1 MDAVRF
7 TEVANSSF
15 DVAWNDGERIFYRG
29 SYKNPDGGLVAALAV
44 RPASARP
51 DPAIIDRLAH
61 EYGWKDELDGAWAVR
76 PLDFVHEGGQTTL
89 VLEDPG
95 GEPLAASIG
104 LSMGVESFLRLAIG
118 IAVALGELHRR
129 GLVHK
134 DIKPHNIIVDHAR
147 SEVRLTGFGIAS
159 RLRRERQTMQPP
171 ETIAG
176 TLAYMAPE
184 QTGWMNRSIDSRS
197 DLYALGVTL
206 YQTLTGSLP
215 FAASDPMEWVHCHIA
230 RKPVPAAD
238 RAGSIPS
245 VLSMIIMKLLAKT
258 AEDRYQTAAG
268 LEHDLRRCLAD
279 WERLA
284 RIPPFTL
291 GQYDAPDR
299 LLIPEKLYGRARE
312 IETLLAAFDRVV
324 GEGGPE
330 LVLVSG
336 YSGIGK
342 SSVVHELHRALVPSR
357 GLFAAGKF
365 DQYKR
370 DIPYSTLAQALQSL
384 IRPLLGKSDIELAPW
399 REALREALGANGQPM
414 VALIPELEPL
424 IGLQLPVPEL
434 PLQDAQRHFQLMFRR
449 LLGVFARP
457 EHPLAIFLDD
467 LQWLDAAT
475 LDLVEHLATQPEL
488 RHLLLVGAYRDNEVT
503 PAHPLMRRLTAIR
516 NAGGRLQEI
525 VLAPLRLEDVGRLIA
540 DALQCAPERAS
551 PLSRLVHEKT
561 GGNPFFT
568 IQFLTA
574 LAEQGLLAVDHG
586 AARWTWDLEQIHAKG
601 YTDNVVDLMLGKLR
615 SLPGET
621 RETMQQLAC
630 LGNSASISR
639 LVMVRGGSEEQL
651 HAALWAAVQAGL
663 VLRQQGTYQFLH
675 DRVQEA
681 AYALTPSEERA
692 VQHLQIG
699 RLLVAQTPPEKRE
712 EAIFEIA
719 NHLNRGTALISS
731 GEERKRVAE
740 LNLVA
745 GQCAKQS
752 TAYSSALTYLTAG
765 RALLPKDCWDD
776 CNGLTFALEFHRA
789 ECEFL
794 TGALAA
800 AEERLSML
808 SSRAG
813 RLVDFAAVTRLR
825 QEIYL
830 TLGQSG
836 RAIEVCLDYLRQ
848 VGIELS
854 AHPMKKEIRQEY
866 ERLWRLMGH
875 RAIEDL
881 IDLPLMADPDWCATM
896 DVLSAVVT
904 AALFTDEN
912 LLCLVICRMANISLE
927 HGNSDGSCFAYAWL
941 GTILGPHFGDYRAGF
956 RFGKLGL
963 DLVEQRGL
971 RRFEARVCV
980 IFGHRAIPWT
990 QPIRTGR
997 PLVRRAFDAA
1007 NKLGDLTFA
1016 AFSCENLITSL
1027 LVTGDPLAEVQRE
1040 AEAGLD
1046 CARQARFGLLID
1058 RITSQL
1064 RLIRTLRGLTP
1075 EFGSFNDTEFDETKF
1090 EQHLDT
1096 PHLATAAYRYWNR
1109 KLQARFFAG
1118 DYTSATDAAEK
1129 AEKSVATSSSLSIM
1143 LLERAEYHLYAAL
1156 ARAACCQ
1163 PTGPESYAKHQA
1175 ELAAHDTQLRS
1186 WAANCA
1192 DNFENCAALV
1202 SAEIARLE
1210 GREIDAERL
1219 YQRAIGSARTNGFVQ
1234 NEAIACELA
1243 ARFYALRGFEINAQ
1257 AHLRRARQ
1265 CYESWGAD
1273 GKVRQLDQ
1281 VYPHL
1286 RDEKNALTG
1295 TGTIGAPVE
1304 HLDLATII
1312 KVSQAVSS
1320 EIVLEKLIDTL
1331 MRTAIEQ
1338 AGAERGLLVLTHGA
1352 TPRIAAE
1359 AITGDDMV
1367 VVHLRDE
1374 DVTETVLPESVL
1386 RYVLHSR
1393 ESIIL
1398 DDAAAQPTSVADPYI
1413 NDRQPRSVLCLPLIN
1428 QGKLVG
1434 ALYLENNLTPNVF
1447 APSRMT
1453 VLKLLASQAAISLE
1467 NSRLYS
1473 ELQERE
1479 AKIRHL
1485 VDADIIGIIIWDF
1498 EGRIVEAND
1507 TFLRMLGFN
1516 RDDFVSGHLN
1526 WIELTPPQ
1534 WRARSAEALEDLKN
1548 TGKIKPYEREYFR
1561 KDGSRV
1567 PVLIGA
1573 ARLEQIE
1580 NQGVSFVLDLTERR
1594 RAESEARE
1602 SERRYRE
1609 TQMELAHANRVAT
1622 MGQLT
1627 ASIAHEVNQP
1637 ITAAIG
1643 NAEAA
1648 LRWLSHQ
1655 PPDLEEVHLLLER
1668 IAKDGRRVGNVV
1680 DRTRELVKKA
1690 PLRKERME
1698 INGAIGEVIELTRG
1712 EAMKNRI
1719 SVRTQLAEGLPLVEA
1734 DRTQLQ
1740 QVMLNLI
1747 INAVHSLNE
1756 NNQAQRELIIG
1767 TSMNRSG
1774 GVLVS
1779 VRDSGSGISS
1789 EQLERIFDPFYTTK
1803 SDGMGMGLSICRS
1816 IIEGHGGKIWA
1827 TANVPRGAAFNFTVP
1842 KLDDDSSAT

>member
-1 MDAVRF
+1 MVAVSF
-7 TEVANSSF
+7 AEKTDSSF
-15 DVAWNDGERIFYRG
+15 RIAWKDGERIFSRG
-29 SYKNPDGGLVAALAV
+29 WQTVSDGSAVAVLTV
-44 RPASARP
+44 RPSSEHP
-51 DPAIIDRLAH
+51 HPAIIDRLAH
-61 EYGWKDELDGAWAVR
+61 EYGWKDELDHAWAVR
-76 PLDFVHEGGQTTL
+76 PLDLVHEGGRTTL

-95 GEPLAASIG
+95 GEPLSELIG
-104 LSMGVESFLRLAIG
+104 APMEVEGFLHLAIN
-118 IAVALGELHRR
+118 IAVAVGKLHQR

-134 DIKPHNIIVDHAR
+134 DIKPHNIIVNQAKR
-147 SEVRLTGFGIAS
+147 EIRLTGFGIAS
-159 RLRRERQTMQPP
+159 RLRRERQTIQPP

-206 YQTLTGSLP
+206 YEMLTGSLP
-215 FAASDPMEWVHCHIA
+215 FAASDPMELVHCHIA
-230 RKPVPAAD
+230 RKPTPAAD
-238 RAGSIPS
+238 RVGSIPS

-258 AEDRYQTAAG
+258 AEDRYQTAGG
-268 LEHDLRRCLAD
+268 LERDLRRCLAE

-284 RIPPFTL
+284 RIAPFAL
-291 GQYDAPDR
+291 GQYDTPDR

-312 IETLLAAFDRVV
+312 IEALLAAFDRVV

-342 SSVVHELHRALVPSR
+342 SSVVHELHRALVPPR

-370 DIPYSTLAQALQSL
+370 EIPYATLAQALQSL
-384 IRPLLGKSDIELAPW
+384 IRPLLGKSDAELAHW
-399 REALREALGANGQPM
+399 RQALQEALGANGQLM
-414 VALIPELEPL
+414 VTLIPELEPL
-424 IGLQLPVPEL
+424 IGQQLPVAEL
-434 PLQDAQRHFQLMFRR
+434 PPQDAQARFQLVFRR

-467 LQWLDAAT
+467 LQWLDTAT
-475 LDLVEHLATQPEL
+475 LDLVEHLATQREL

-503 PAHPLMRRLTAIR
+503 AAHPLMRRLAAIR
-516 NAGGRLQEI
+516 NAGGRLREI
-525 VLAPLRLEDVGRLIA
+525 VLAPLRLEDVSRLIA
-540 DALQCAPERAS
+540 DALQCAPARAA

-586 AARWTWDLEQIHAKG
+586 ATRWTWDLEQIHAKG

-615 SLPGET
+615 SLPAET

-630 LGNSASISR
+630 LGSSASIST
-639 LVMVRGGSEEQL
+639 LVMVRGGSVERL

-663 VLRQQGTYQFLH
+663 VLHQEGTYQFLH

-681 AYALTPSEERA
+681 AYALTPSAERA
-692 VQHLQIG
+692 VQHLEIG
-699 RLLVAQTPPEKRE
+699 RLLVTQTPPEKRE

-719 NHLNRGTALISS
+719 NHLNRGVALISS
-731 GEERKRVAE
+731 AEEREQVAE
-740 LNLVA
+740 LNLIA
-745 GQCAKQS
+745 GQRAKQS
-752 TAYSSALTYLTAG
+752 TAYDSALTYLAAG
-765 RALLPKDCWDD
+765 RALLPKDCWDQ
-776 CNGLTFALEFHRA
+776 CNRLTFALEFHHA

-794 TGALAA
+794 TGALTA

-808 SSRAG
+808 SSRAR
-813 RLVDFAAVTRLR
+813 RLVDLAAVTRLR
-825 QEIYL
+825 QELYL
-830 TLGQSG
+830 TLGQSD

-848 VGIELS
+848 VGIEWT
-854 AHPMKKEIRQEY
+854 AHPMKEEIGQEY
-866 ERLWRLMGH
+866 ERIWRQIGS
-875 RAIEDL
+875 RSIEDL
-881 IDLPLMADPDWCATM
+881 IDLPLMADVDWRATM
-896 DVLSAVVT
+896 DVLAAVVT

-912 LLCLVICRMANISLE
+912 LLSLVICRMANLSLE

-980 IFGHRAIPWT
+980 IFGHRVIPWT

-997 PLVRRAFDAA
+997 SLVRRAFDAA
-1007 NKLGDLTFA
+1007 NKLGDVTFA
-1016 AFSCENLITSL
+1016 AFSCENLITNL
-1027 LVTGDPLAEVQRE
+1027 LATGEPLAEVQRE
-1040 AEAGLD
+1040 AEAGID
-1046 CARQARFGLLID
+1046 CARQTRFGLLID

-1064 RLIRTLRGLTP
+1064 RLIRTLRGLTA
-1075 EFGSFNDTEFDETKF
+1075 EFGSFNDGEFDETRF
-1090 EQHLDT
+1090 EQHLDA
-1096 PHLATAAYRYWNR
+1096 PHLATAACRYWNR
-1109 KLQARFFAG
+1109 KLQARFLAG
-1118 DYTSATDAAEK
+1118 DYVSAMDAAERG
-1129 AEKSVATSSSLSIM
+1129 ERSVATVSSLSIM
-1143 LLERAEYHLYAAL
+1143 LLERADYHLYAAL
-1156 ARAACCQ
+1156 ARAACCE
-1163 PTGPESYAKHQA
+1163 PSGPEPYTVHRE
-1175 ELAAHDTQLRS
+1175 ELAAHDAQLRT
-1186 WAANCA
+1186 WAANCP
-1192 DNFENCAALV
+1192 DNFEHCSALV

-1210 GREIDAERL
+1210 GRELDAERL
-1219 YQRAIGSARTNGFVQ
+1219 YELAIRSARKSGYVQ
-1234 NEAIACELA
+1234 NEALACELA
-1243 ARFYALRGFEINAQ
+1243 ALFYAARGFEINSH
-1257 AHLRRARQ
+1257 AHLRKARQ

-1273 GKVRQLDQ
+1273 GKVRQLEQ
-1281 VYPHL
+1281 AHPFL
-1286 RDEKNALTG
+1286 RDENSPRVAA
-1295 TGTIGAPVE
+1295 GTIGASVE
-1304 HLDLATII
+1304 QLDLATII
-1312 KVSQAVSS
+1312 KVSQVVSS
-1320 EIVLEKLIDTL
+1320 EIVLERLMDTL
-1331 MRTAIEQ
+1331 MHTAMEQ
-1338 AGAERGLLVLTHGA
+1338 AGAERGLLILTRGD
-1352 TPRIAAE
+1352 TPQIVAE
-1359 AITGDDMV
+1359 ATTIDQTV

-1374 DVTETVLPESVL
+1374 AVTASVLPESVL

-1398 DDAAAQPTSVADPYI
+1398 DDAAAEPSLGTDPYVR
-1413 NDRQPRSVLCLPLIN
+1413 DRRVRSVLCLPLIN

-1447 APSRMT
+1447 VPSRMT
-1453 VLKLLASQAAISLE
+1453 ALKLLALQAAVSLE

-1473 ELQERE
+1473 DLQERE

-1485 VDADIIGIIIWDF
+1485 VDANIIGILIWDF
-1498 EGRIVEAND
+1498 DGGIIEAND
-1507 TFLRMLGFN
+1507 TFLRMLGFD
-1516 RDDFVSGHLN
+1516 REDFLSGHLN

-1534 WRARSAEALEDLKN
+1534 WRALSAKALEDLKN
-1548 TGKIKPYEREYFR
+1548 TGTITPYEREYFR

-1573 ARLEQIE
+1573 ARLEQNE

-1594 RAESEARE
+1594 RVESEARE

-1609 TQMELAHANRVAT
+1609 TQMELAHANRIAT

-1637 ITAAIG
+1637 ITAMIG
-1643 NAEAA
+1643 NAEAG
-1648 LRWLSHQ
+1648 LRWLAHQ
-1655 PPDLEEVHLLLER
+1655 PPDLEEARLLLER
-1668 IAKDGRRVGNVV
+1668 ITKDGRRVGNVV
-1680 DRTRELVKKA
+1680 DRTRDLVKKS
-1690 PLRKERME
+1690 PLRIDRVE
-1698 INGAIGEVIELTRG
+1698 INAAIGEVIELTRG
-1712 EAMKNRI
+1712 EAAKNHI
-1719 SVRTQLAEGLPLVEA
+1719 SLQTQFAKDLPFVEA

-1747 INAVHSLNE
+1747 MNAIHALNE
-1756 NNQAQRELIIG
+1756 VGQAPRELFIS
-1767 TSMNRSG
+1767 TSMDGSA

-1779 VRDSGSGISS
+1779 VRDSGKGISP
-1789 EQLERIFDPFYTTK
+1789 QQFDRLFDPFYTTK

-1816 IIEGHGGKIWA
+1816 IIESHGGRIWA
-1827 TANVPRGAAFNFTVP
+1827 VANHPQGAAFHFTIP
-1842 KLDDDSSAT
+1842 QLGSSKD